1 MKKLLILSALTCA
14 LFACSKS
21 NSYEFTFDLDGQ
33 NYSFNEE
40 ASYAMNSSVSN
51 GKYFI
56 HLVGK
61 ESATDFT
68 LPDIS
73 LHVYYMADS
82 LGKAQKFD
90 SSLDI
95 ALRNFDG
102 KNYLGNLSKPNQYVL
117 TTVDF
122 DKELIEGTF
131 ECIVK
136 DTENNEKSITNG
148 KFKLQLYKGSN

>member
-1 MKKLLILSALTCA
+1 M
-14 LFACSKS
+14 
-21 NSYEFTFDLDGQ
+21 DGQ

-61 ESATDFT
+61 QSATDFT

-73 LHVYYMADS
+73 LHVYYIADS
-82 LGKAQKFD
+82 LGKAQNFD

-95 ALRNFDG
+95 DLRNFDG
-102 KNYLGNLSKPNQYVL
+102 KKTIGDL
-117 TTVDF
+117 
-122 DKELIEGTF
+122 
-131 ECIVK
+131 
-136 DTENNEKSITNG
+136 
-148 KFKLQLYKGSN
+148 